1 MFKYL
6 VDRFTHKYDAEL
18 QTLIEEYIVGQ
29 AKLQG
34 VSNPS
39 GSFSDGKGLG
49 EPKFE
54 ADLTPYTESWGMQN
68 IAV

>member
-6 VDRFTHKYDAEL
+6 VDRFTHQYDAEL

-39 GSFSDGKGLG
+39 GSFSDGEGLG

-54 ADLTPYTESWGMQN
+54 ADLTPYTGPWGMQN
-68 IAV
+68 IAA